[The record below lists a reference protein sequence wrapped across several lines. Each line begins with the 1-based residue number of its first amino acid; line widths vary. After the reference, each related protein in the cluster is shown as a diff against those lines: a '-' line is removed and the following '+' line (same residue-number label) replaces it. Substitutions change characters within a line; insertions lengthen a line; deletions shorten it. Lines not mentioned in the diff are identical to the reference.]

1 MRNTHWVKA
10 AATCGTVMV
19 LTVAVGMS
27 NPAKGTATVV
37 SQTTEMAG
45 ISLSLDKYYADM
57 SAEEESAPE
66 ATPSAAPAVDE
77 ATTSESGVDSSG
89 VQVAPSPTPKS
100 TLSQQFETT
109 ALSVASDYVNIRKT
123 PSTDA
128 EVLGKLY
135 EGSSAKVLESKDG
148 WSKIESGSV
157 TGYIKSDFLATGA
170 KAESLAQKYGTVY
183 ASVKPGTITL
193 NVRSKASTSSTIVT
207 QIPEDEQYEVLS
219 VGDAWV
225 KVSIDGETGYVA
237 KEFVDMKASFKKAI
251 SIEEEQAEIRRKEEA
266 ERAAAEAAEA
276 EREAA
281 NDSDND
287 GGSSNHSSN
296 SGSSNNGSHK
306 NSSNSGSHNTNGG
319 GSHKNNSSSGSHKT
333 SGNGSKH
340 SKSNSSSHKTSGGGS
355 SSSSKK
361 HRSSSSHEASD
372 SGSRGSSVASYA
384 QKFVGNP
391 YVWGGSSLTHGTDC
405 SGFTMSIYRKFGRSL
420 PHSAAAQSGCGKKV
434 SFSNLQP
441 GDLIFYRNGSRIGH
455 VAIYIGGGR
464 VCHASNKRDGIKIS
478 NYRYRTPACARRIL
492 N

>member
-10 AATCGTVMV
+10 AAACGSVMV

-27 NPAKGTATVV
+27 NPTKGSATVV

-45 ISLSLDKYYADM
+45 ISLSLDKYYSDM
-57 SAEEESAPE
+57 SAEESAPE
-66 ATPSAAPAVDE
+66 ATPSAEPTVDE
-77 ATTSESGVDSSG
+77 ATTSESGVDSTG

-135 EGSSAKVLESKDG
+135 EGSSAKILESKDG

-157 TGYIKSDFLATGA
+157 TGYIKSEFLATGA

-251 SIEEEQAEIRRKEEA
+251 SIEEEQAEIRRKQEA
-266 ERAAAEAAEA
+266 ERAAAEAAQEA
-276 EREAA
+276 D
-281 NDSDND
+281 NDNDNDND
-287 GGSSNHSSN
+287 GGNSN
-296 SGSSNNGSHK
+296 SSSHHSNGGSHK
-306 NSSNSGSHNTNGG
+306 NNNSSNSGSHKTNGG
-319 GSHKNNSSSGSHKT
+319 GSHKSNSSSGNHKT
-333 SGNGSKH
+333 SGGGSH
-340 SKSNSSSHKTSGGGS
+340 KSNSSSGSHKTSGGGS

-361 HRSSSSHEASD
+361 HSSSSSHEASD
-372 SGSRGSSVASYA
+372 SGSGRGSSVASYA